1 MIHSVEDA
9 LLTITRAFPAQNT
22 NANSGAIDLLTAS
35 PDWVSRHANLLLNV
49 PATTTATGQTI
60 TITLQDS
67 ADGTTFAAV
76 TGYSTIV
83 LTGASNAT
91 AALERVIILPSYVRR
106 FVNVNIAM
114 SATTGD
120 QTARIVTLKL
130 RA

>member
-22 NANSGAIDLLTAS
+22 NANSSAIDLLVAS
-35 PDWVSRHANLLLNV
+35 PEWVSRHTNLLLNV

-60 TITLQDS
+60 TITFQDS
-67 ADGTTFAAV
+67 ADNSSFAAI
-76 TGYSTIV
+76 TGLSTIV
-83 LTGASNAT
+83 LTGASNVT
-91 AALERVIILPSYVRR
+91 AALERVVVLPTYVRR
-106 FVNVNIAM
+106 YVRMNIAM

-120 QTARIVTLKL
+120 QTALSTTLKL